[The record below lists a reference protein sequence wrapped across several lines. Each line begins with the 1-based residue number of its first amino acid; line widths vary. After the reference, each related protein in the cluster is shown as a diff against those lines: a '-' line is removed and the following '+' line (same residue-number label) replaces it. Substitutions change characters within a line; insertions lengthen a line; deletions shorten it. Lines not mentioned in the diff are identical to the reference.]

1 MEGGGGKCGSEVCR
15 GGKGGKGNE
24 AFKTR
29 TWEPSDVESGGGTC
43 VETLRARG
51 DVRIEERTPLLEME
65 HVGICWKVV
74 DDETVYGRKYVLY

>member
-1 MEGGGGKCGSEVCR
+1 M
-15 GGKGGKGNE
+15 
-24 AFKTR
+24 
-29 TWEPSDVESGGGTC
+29 ESGGGTC